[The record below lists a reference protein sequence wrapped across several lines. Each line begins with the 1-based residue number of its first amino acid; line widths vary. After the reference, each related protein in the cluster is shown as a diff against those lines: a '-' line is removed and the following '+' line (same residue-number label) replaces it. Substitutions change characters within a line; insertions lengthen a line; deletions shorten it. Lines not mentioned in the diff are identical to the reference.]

1 MAQLK
6 FRTLTSRGL
15 RGDNPPFRATMLF
28 NIPFA
33 SLRGV
38 TPLNRLRVISPFA
51 TKGVIITPLNPR
63 RLFLVIFIL
72 LLSTSHVSYGF
83 LEYFKVGKE
92 VLGQGKEAHVWVKQY
107 QELNE
112 IKELSKK
119 SDSELKALNQVQ
131 TTNSAHNKNIL
142 DILEDYIEKSE
153 DLYELATD
161 KNKQHRLLYDKA
173 DIFFGEGSTRLTRK
187 IINTYTYQRKINI
200 KDLRSLYNIVSL
212 NEEEQLIIKLKNKGL
227 TDAQVASLVNKDEI
241 PQMEQDLLAVQKDI
255 FDQEL
260 LVQSLSTELEDLTT
274 QLGDESSNK
283 KRSELFERIH
293 IVSQHKLTARRHL
306 RELKKEGVLLAE
318 GLQRIEIQAMLSLLN
333 AQDEIKKIEDD
344 KKRSDRIADYQKNRK
359 DNLAMYVSHF
369 QNFLRAWF

>member
-15 RGDNPPFRATMLF
+15 RGVP
-28 NIPFA
+28 
-33 SLRGV
+33 
-38 TPLNRLRVISPFA
+38 PLNRLRVISPFA
-51 TKGVIITPLNPR
+51 SKGVIITPLNPR
-63 RLFLVIFIL
+63 RLFLVISIL
-72 LLSTSHVSYGF
+72 LLSTSHFSYGF
-83 LEYFKVGKE
+83 LEYFKAGKE
-92 VLGQGKEAHVWVKQY
+92 VLKQGKEAHVWVKQY
-107 QELNE
+107 QELQD

-119 SDSELKALNQVQ
+119 SDAELKALNQVQ
-131 TTNSAHNKNIL
+131 SVNSAHNKNIL

-187 IINTYTYQRKINI
+187 IINTYTYQKKIDI

-227 TDAQVASLVNKDEI
+227 TDAQVASLVNKDEV

-260 LVQSLSTELEDLTT
+260 LVQSLSTELEDLTAS
-274 QLGDESSNK
+274 LGSEKNPK
-283 KRSELFERIH
+283 KKAELLERIH
-293 IVSQHKLTARRHL
+293 IVSQQKLTARRHL

-333 AQDEIKKIEDD
+333 AQDEIKNIEEN
-344 KKRSDRIADYQKNRK
+344 KKRADRIADYQKNRK

-369 QNFLRAWF
+369 QNFLRSWF